1 MLVFKD
7 MHKKY
12 EGVSLVEM
20 LLTMVI
26 LSFVMILTGLLLT
39 TLLTTSAVSKSRTM
53 VRTDTEFILELL
65 RRNVRNSQPQEIN
78 LFRISN
84 RVFDVTNNR
93 VISSTPNSE
102 AGYEVPILEGDT
114 GTELHFR
121 PLGSEKWVCIGY
133 FPDSNNSDLGYI
145 LQASTLNRT
154 NPSDCFNSPTSYQST
169 LILNSEDTDVDYLN
183 ISFYYGVDDNIIYT
197 IESSMK
203 PRYWVGD
210 KMGIKPE
217 YTKQVVV
224 STQKLTWSN

>member
-1 MLVFKD
+1 MN
-7 MHKKY
+7 KKY

-39 TLLTTSAVSKSRTM
+39 TLITTSAVSKSRTM
-53 VRTDTEFILELL
+53 VRSDTEFIMELIK
-65 RRNVRNSQPQEIN
+65 RNVRNSQPQEIN

-84 RVFDVTNNR
+84 RGFDVQNNR
-93 VISSTPNSE
+93 IVTLVPNKE
-102 AGYEVPILEGDT
+102 AGYEVPILEGDI

-133 FPDSNNSDLGYI
+133 FPDSYNQDIGYI
-145 LQASTLNRT
+145 LQSSTLDLSK
-154 NPSDCFNSPTSYQST
+154 PEDCFNSSNAFRSI
-169 LILNSEDTDVDYLN
+169 LILNSEDTDVDNLD
-183 ISFYYGVDDNIIYT
+183 ISFFYGVDDNVIYT
-197 IESSMK
+197 VQSSMK
-203 PRYWVGD
+203 PKYWVGN

-217 YTKQVVV
+217 YVKQTIV